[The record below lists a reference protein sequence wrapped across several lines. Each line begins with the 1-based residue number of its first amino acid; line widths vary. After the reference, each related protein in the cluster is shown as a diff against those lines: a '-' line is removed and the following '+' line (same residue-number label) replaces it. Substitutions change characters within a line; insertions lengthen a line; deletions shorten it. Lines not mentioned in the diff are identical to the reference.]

1 MTKLEELKLAYEEAY
16 EERDKAEEERDK
28 AEAVWDKADDE
39 CFKAYNAYRDEQYEQ
54 YRLNKED

>member
-1 MTKLEELKLAYEEAY
+1 MSKLADLKLAYEEAY

-39 CFKAYNAYRDEQYEQ
+39 CFKAYNAYRDEQYELK
-54 YRLNKED
+54 RLNKED